1 MAAEA
6 TAAIALRSAPR
17 ALSRGLRCL
26 RRRVR
31 ALLAARLAAVCIMVI
46 AGAAVPLVVL
56 FKLRGAWCPPLLPEL
71 ALGAALVLC
80 ALAALCWPLPDRLLA
95 ASADRRLG
103 LRDRLGSGLQLARA
117 AAPTGME
124 QAMVYDALD
133 HAARLRAREA
143 YPFRA
148 TRPMKASAVLLC
160 LLAAAQLTPLP
171 PLLLTRTEKEDRAF
185 LREQAAKIEPV
196 AKDLEKRAA
205 EAGSTEADELAK
217 QLQKLSQEMR
227 RGRLTKKQALLKMGE
242 MSEKMERTADKLRP
256 QPPKTAAR
264 AAQQLQEAAQ
274 RTAAQQA
281 AEMAKQ
287 AAKQGN
293 KEREKQLRQLA
304 KQMEQAKSTK
314 ELKQLAEQ
322 LKKQSPKLGA
332 TAEMMSQLAD
342 ALSAEDW
349 DAISKALEGL
359 DKLPEGASPEE
370 LKAMAK
376 ALEEMSK
383 ALSASDLAA
392 LAKALSEASECM
404 GSGNCKGASL
414 TLAEA
419 LKALKGKLGNCKL
432 AGALRGQCQ
441 GGSGLGR
448 GGIARQDRIPANAP
462 GAGLYAPRET
472 QTSPSLAHVRGQ
484 INPEGNML
492 ATTEQGA
499 PEKLTQSRVPYYEV
513 IGEYSKSAEEAL
525 SKEEVPPGYRDSVR
539 NYFQSLQGGSKK

>member
-6 TAAIALRSAPR
+6 TAAIALRSTPR
-17 ALSRGLRCL
+17 ALSRGLRGL

-31 ALLAARLAAVCIMVI
+31 VLLAARLAAVCAMVI

-56 FKLRGAWCPPLLPEL
+56 FKLRGAWFPPLLPEL

-103 LRDRLGSGLQLARA
+103 LRDRLGTGLQLARA
-117 AAPTGME
+117 AAHTGME
-124 QAMVYDALD
+124 QAMVQDALD

-227 RGRLTKKQALLKMGE
+227 RGRLTKKQALLRMGE

-349 DAISKALEGL
+349 DAVSKALEGL

-370 LKAMAK
+370 LKALAK

-383 ALSASDLAA
+383 ALSASDLDA
-392 LAKALSEASECM
+392 LAKALKEAGQCM

-414 TLAEA
+414 ALSEA
-419 LKALKGKLGNCKL
+419 LKGLNAKLAECKL
-432 AGALRGQCQ
+432 AAACKGIP
-441 GGSGLGR
+441 GGLPGR
-448 GGIARQDRIPANAP
+448 GGPMRQDRIPANAP

-539 NYFQSLQGGSKK
+539 NYFQSLQGGEKK